1 MNAIKVASKHKVSN
15 SAMNKLHKLNKQNL
29 KQKPSK
35 IPDLS
40 TETPKSTSHASSSLQ
55 STAPK
60 FKPFYNSPHSVAI
73 STLSDDIRP
82 YQATITT
89 TTINGCNKK
98 DSENN
103 SVIVKTEASAG
114 DILDLSPNKP
124 NEMSLN
130 KLNDVTVI
138 CNNTSQD
145 NNSHAKTVRIN
156 HD

>member
-15 SAMNKLHKLNKQNL
+15 SAMNKIHKSN

-40 TETPKSTSHASSSLQ
+40 TETPKSTSHAPSSSQ
-55 STAPK
+55 STATK

-73 STLSDDIRP
+73 STLSDDIHP

-89 TTINGCNKK
+89 TAINGCNKK
-98 DSENN
+98 DPENN

-124 NEMSLN
+124 NAMSLN
-130 KLNDVTVI
+130 KQNDVTVI
-138 CNNTSQD
+138 SNNTSQD
-145 NNSHAKTVRIN
+145 NNSPAKTVRIN